1 MIFNTI
7 KSYAKI
13 NINLNIIGKNKSLH
27 KIESVIAFVNLHD
40 KILIRK
46 IKSKKHIISFVGKFS
61 KNIGKNN
68 TVYKLLRLLE
78 KKNFYL
84 KTNLKLK

>member
-1 MIFNTI
+1 MIFNII